1 MEAAARVFAGEFN
14 LTTLEVETNQP
25 GNSTGVITPGGLHCD
40 RLFLSGALILVE
52 GRKGEGMHARLAD
65 PTGVFSISTDRRD
78 DDVSSILA
86 CFTPPVF
93 VTALGMARLYRRGG
107 KALPGV
113 TISEIREAGRD
124 ARDTW
129 VIHTAADSLI
139 RLRAL
144 QAAVS
149 GGPAPGDMNRVISH
163 YRVDL
168 QMIHMLAGI
177 ARSALDQV
185 ASVSGGAVAQPEYR
199 EVIYEIITAHGGPR
213 GIAVSDLVTRAGTK
227 GLDEAAVTR
236 VLEALIREDECY
248 QPSPGIIKL
257 L

>member
-14 LTTLEVETNQP
+14 LTTLEVEANEP
-25 GNSTGVITPGGLHCD
+25 GDSTGVITPGGLHCT
-40 RLFLSGALILVE
+40 RLFISGALISVE
-52 GRKGEGMHARLAD
+52 GSKGEGMHARLAD
-65 PTGVFSISTDRRD
+65 PTGVFGISTDWRD
-78 DDVSSILA
+78 DHVSSILA
-86 CFTPPVF
+86 YFTPPVF
-93 VTALGMARLYRRGG
+93 VTAIGMARLFRRGG
-107 KALPGV
+107 KAIPGV
-113 TISEIREAGRD
+113 TLSEIREAGRD
-124 ARDTW
+124 VRDTW

-149 GGPAPGDMNRVISH
+149 GGPSPGDMNRVISH
-163 YRVDL
+163 YRVDR
-168 QMIHMLAGI
+168 QMIHCLAGI
-177 ARSALDQV
+177 ARSALDKV
-185 ASVSGGAVAQPEYR
+185 TPISGGAISPREDR
-199 EVIYEIITAHGGPR
+199 EVICEIITTQSGPR
-213 GIAVSDLVTRAGTK
+213 GIAVTDLISRAGTR